1 MGYSQSPF
9 QHRLEFG
16 RNRQAL
22 VGFGQIAVVAVDAEQ
37 SVDGADFGEGR
48 IDGRLCL
55 IRFSVYCD

>member
-1 MGYSQSPF
+1 
-9 QHRLEFG
+9 
-16 RNRQAL
+16 L

-55 IRFSVYCD
+55 IRFSVNCDGNKRTQKRL